1 MTLMTHISTTC
12 TFWKLVI
19 VLTFYLCESFLAAY
33 VPSYLKFPLV
43 VLLSPRDTLLCHIQF
58 NHVYQFYRK
67 AWTNV
72 GYKLESLCFS
82 KYLLELSI

>member
-1 MTLMTHISTTC
+1 MNLSWQPMCLNS
-12 TFWKLVI
+12 
-19 VLTFYLCESFLAAY
+19 
-33 VPSYLKFPLV
+33 PLV
-43 VLLSPRDTLLCHIQF
+43 VLVSPRDTLLCHIQF